1 VVADRGRAGNT
12 LPVMTL
18 LRRVGLLVALLLGLG
33 GAGLTPAA
41 TATAPTPCF
50 GAAAMDPSHPCTNP
64 SLSVVP
70 SVADRLALT
79 ASGCRKTAPAPGVDC
94 EFGTRSSRPHR
105 TIALVGDSH
114 ALHWRGPLAI
124 VARALRWRAYSLW
137 SPLCLL
143 STTAKYMEP
152 IVRPKCLQWNRDVR
166 RFLAR
171 HREISTVFI
180 SQAVFIPLFPP
191 PGRSAFAAKVAGFTG
206 AWATLPKTVRHIV
219 VIRDVP
225 GTADETFDCVARVVA
240 AAGEQAGT
248 ACREDRR
255 AVLPADPAMTAAR
268 LARTRRVQPVD
279 MTRWFCDAQYCYP
292 VIGGVLVHRDRN
304 HMTIDYARTLGP
316 FLLREVRRLMAAWS

>member
-1 VVADRGRAGNT
+1 
-12 LPVMTL
+12 MTL
-18 LRRVGLLVALLLGLG
+18 LRRVVLLVALLLGLA
-33 GAGLTPAA
+33 GAAPAGA
-41 TATAPTPCF
+41 AAPCF
-50 GAAAMDPSHPCTNP
+50 GAAAMDPAHPCTNTSP
-64 SLSVVP
+64 SVVP

-79 ASGCRKTAPAPGVDC
+79 ASGCRKTERAPGVDC
-94 EFGTRSSRPHR
+94 EFGTRSSRPRR

-143 STTAKYMEP
+143 STAARYMEP
-152 IVRPKCLQWNRDVR
+152 IVRPTCLKWNRDVR
-166 RFLAR
+166 RFLSR

-225 GTADETFDCVARVVA
+225 GTADETFDCVARAVA
-240 AAGEQAGT
+240 AATEPPGS

-268 LARTRRVQPVD
+268 LARTRRVQSVD
-279 MTRWFCDAQYCYP
+279 MTPYFCDSAFCFP

-316 FLLREVRRLMAAWS
+316 FLLRAVRLLMSAWS